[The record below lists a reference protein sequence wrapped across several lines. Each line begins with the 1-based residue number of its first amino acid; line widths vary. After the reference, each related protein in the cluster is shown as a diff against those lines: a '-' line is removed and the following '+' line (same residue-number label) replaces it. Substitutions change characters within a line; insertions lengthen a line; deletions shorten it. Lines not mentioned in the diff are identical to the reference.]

1 MSAAKETLEK
11 EKTDEINNLIWE
23 LQEKNK
29 ALDGVMKKNQEF
41 SDEIIALRSRQADL
55 NEVKIR
61 LEPI

>member
-11 EKTDEINNLIWE
+11 EKTDEINNIIRE
-23 LQEKNK
+23 LQGKNK

-55 NEVKIR
+55 NEVI
-61 LEPI
+61 

>member
-29 ALDGVMKKNQEF
+29 ALDGVMKKNQ
-41 SDEIIALRSRQADL
+41 
-55 NEVKIR
+55 
-61 LEPI
+61 